1 MNRVQVEITLGSLF
15 ILITSVFILV
25 YGFNEEKRM
34 EETALAQRARS
45 IEVGAGLYEQQCS
58 RCHGTQG
65 LGIPGLCP
73 PLNDRYFFDD
83 RLTDVGWSGTLEDYI
98 VATAS
103 SGRLSSTRPQTY
115 PGQGVPAMPSF
126 SEHFGGPMR
135 DDQIRAIADFVMNW
149 EETAVL
155 VEAPPVPSGDT
166 VGANITKELP
176 QGDPAA
182 GEELAVTLGCTACH
196 IAAPTGPAWA
206 AGVEPGIGTRSAS
219 RFTQSDYSGSAKSAE
234 EYLFESIVIS
244 NAYIVPSFSD
254 GIMPNNYANQLTDQQ
269 VADLIA
275 YLLTFE

>member
-1 MNRVQVEITLGSLF
+1 MNRVQIEITLGTLF
-15 ILITSVFILV
+15 IFITSAFVLV

-65 LGIPGLCP
+65 TGIPGLCP
-73 PLNDRYFFDD
+73 PLNDRYFFDE

-98 VATAS
+98 TATAS
-103 SGRLSSTRPQTY
+103 SGRLSSTRPQSY

-126 SEHFGGPMR
+126 SEHYGGPLR
-135 DDQIRAIADFVMNW
+135 DDQIRAIAAFVMNW
-149 EETAVL
+149 EETAEL
-155 VEAPPVPSGDT
+155 VEAPPAPTGDT

-176 QGDPAA
+176 QGDPTV
-182 GEELAVTLGCTACH
+182 GEELAVSLGCTACH

-206 AGVEPGIGTRSAS
+206 AGAEPGVATRAAS
-219 RFTQSDYSGSAKSAE
+219 RFSQSDYAGSAKSAE

-244 NAYIVPSFSD
+244 SAYIVPGFSD